1 MPLVSD
7 RVWTHV
13 DLADQ
18 DEALYIS
25 NFLLRYLA
33 VFSIVSARKRRWFW
47 ATMPSTR
54 LIAALAPDAL
64 VGTALT
70 HVDLP
75 VLMPFPWW
83 RTLTLSASPWPR
95 VWSST
100 TL

>member
-1 MPLVSD
+1 
-7 RVWTHV
+7 
-13 DLADQ
+13 
-18 DEALYIS
+18 
-25 NFLLRYLA
+25 LA
-33 VFSIVSARKRRWFW
+33 VFSIVYARGRRWFW
-47 ATMPSTR
+47 ATMQR
-54 LIAALAPDAL
+54 LVAAVAPDAL